1 MFWGNKCLTF
11 MIPIY
16 GTIMLYSTAVLYV
29 RMILWND
36 GCANI
41 NDETVN
47 NTLIKSAFNDEGK

>member
-1 MFWGNKCLTF
+1 